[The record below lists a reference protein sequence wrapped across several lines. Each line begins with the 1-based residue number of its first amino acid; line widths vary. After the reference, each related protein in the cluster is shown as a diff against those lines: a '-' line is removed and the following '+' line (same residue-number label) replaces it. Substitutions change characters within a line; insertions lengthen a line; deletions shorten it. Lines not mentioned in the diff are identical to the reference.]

1 VSLDEEESTSDILL
15 RIAKEFQKL
24 ATKIKWV

>member
-1 VSLDEEESTSDILL
+1 LDKEESASDILL
-15 RIAKEFQKL
+15 RIAKDFEKL